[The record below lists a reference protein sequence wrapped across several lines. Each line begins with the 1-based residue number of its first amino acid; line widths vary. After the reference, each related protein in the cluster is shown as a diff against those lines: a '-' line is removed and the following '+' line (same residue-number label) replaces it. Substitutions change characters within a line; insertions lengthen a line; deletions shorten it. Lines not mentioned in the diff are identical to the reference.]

1 MQSASSVSRVYEA
14 PPSRL
19 TPLTIGKVR
28 KNLVPRL
35 GRGDKKKGKRC
46 QGRRCYKVT
55 DDVFQVVVSGRGSW
69 LRPGLQSCYIDLYPN
84 PAVCLASWGKP
95 RSERTPRG
103 YGWCISLFF
112 CFSFFF
118 CFSLSLSSFKNS
130 QSALKHIISQQQVP
144 EKKNSVGEFITLWM
158 FSLCPVLLHTFAFIS
173 SFFAVSY
180 LDLVD
185 KIFMNLTEITL
196 FLSS

>member
-1 MQSASSVSRVYEA
+1 MHSASSVSWVYEA

-28 KNLVPRL
+28 ENLVPRL
-35 GRGDKKKGKRC
+35 GRGDKKKGTRC

-95 RSERTPRG
+95 RSEKLHVDTG
-103 YGWCISLFF
+103 DA
-112 CFSFFF
+112 
-118 CFSLSLSSFKNS
+118 SLSLF
-130 QSALKHIISQQQVP
+130 
-144 EKKNSVGEFITLWM
+144 
-158 FSLCPVLLHTFAFIS
+158 LLL
-173 SFFAVSY
+173 SFFSASLSFFIQEQSICFKTYHISATSPGEKEFSGWVHHT
-180 LDLVD
+180 LDVFTMSSVATYVRIHFIILRRQ
-185 KIFMNLTEITL
+185 L
-196 FLSS
+196 FGSGR